1 MEDAVGDSA
10 NGEASSSD
18 IPMVSPSDD
27 QMESVQEIGSSSS
40 NGIVSNLVNGH
51 DESKVPV
58 VVADIDEPISQPPD
72 VGEVDCLR
80 MDSLNSVK
88 DGICAPLS
96 ISSGAAAEA
105 ALVEGDDLDLDA
117 EGESDPDAEGE
128 SDPDAVM

>member
-1 MEDAVGDSA
+1 
-10 NGEASSSD
+10 
-18 IPMVSPSDD
+18 MVSLSDD
-27 QMESVQEIGSSSS
+27 QMESVQEIGSSSSS

-80 MDSLNSVK
+80 MDSLNPVK

-96 ISSGAAAEA
+96 TSSGAAAEA
-105 ALVEGDDLDLDA
+105 AIVEGDDLDLDA